1 MSHSY
6 TPYRMTHFF
15 LSIFQGQNIIMIR
28 FICLIYLLLFATFG
42 LTAQNVEG
50 VYWTPDKKG
59 KIEIYEQNGELMARS
74 VCCDASKKDSKNPNP
89 NLRDRS
95 RIGINVMNGFK
106 LKKKNYYTSGRIYN
120 PNNGKTYRARMWVLN
135 GGDKIKVKG
144 FIGSPILGKTI
155 ICERVQS

>member
-1 MSHSY
+1 MIRL
-6 TPYRMTHFF
+6 TFILFANFF
-15 LSIFQGQNIIMIR
+15 LCS
-28 FICLIYLLLFATFG
+28 TFF
-42 LTAQNVEG
+42 AQNVEG

-59 KIEIYEQNGELMARS
+59 KIEIYEQNGELLARS
-74 VCCDASKKDSKNPNP
+74 VCCDTSKKDNRNPNP
-89 NLRDRS
+89 ELRDRS

-106 LKKKNYYTSGRIYN
+106 MKKRDYYTNGRIYN

-155 ICERVQS
+155 VCERVDS